1 LDVFLPDMNG
11 NKIYPLIKEFR
22 PDLKVLVFSGYS
34 IEGPAQEILDAGAHG
49 FVQKPVSAEE
59 LSEKLKQLLQAG

>member
-1 LDVFLPDMNG
+1 MNG
-11 NKIYPLIKEFR
+11 NKIYRLIKEFR

-49 FVQKPVSAEE
+49 FIQKPVSVEV
-59 LSEKLKQLLQAG
+59 LSEKLKELLPAE